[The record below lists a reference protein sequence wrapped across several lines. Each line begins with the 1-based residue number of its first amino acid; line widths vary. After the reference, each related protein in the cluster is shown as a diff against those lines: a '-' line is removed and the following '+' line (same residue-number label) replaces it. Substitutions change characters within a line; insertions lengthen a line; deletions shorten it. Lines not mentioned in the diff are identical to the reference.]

1 MEDNM
6 SKSTYPT
13 KYQLEHLKKRINS
26 EIDPLIDQAQ
36 LSVKS
41 IVAELTENAELKLAK
56 KIKADVVIKEL
67 EDAIANLEIKQRKAQ
82 TFFGKIKDPE
92 LKGQLNYKF
101 DAKDKDSRY
110 RHSYNSKG
118 IEPADC
124 RDQLREWAQ
133 YLAQIEAEKTPEG
146 KKVKELKLY
155 KQSAINSVFE
165 CGVPEQL
172 NIVLEKVLN
181 GVGIVW
187 NKTKALQLENKQYN

>member
-82 TFFGKIKDPE
+82 TFFGKIKDAE
-92 LKGQLNYKF
+92 LKDQLSYKF
-101 DAKDKDSRY
+101 DKKDNDSYY
-110 RHSYNSKG
+110 RSSYNKG
-118 IEPADC
+118 IEPSDC

-133 YLAQIEAEKTPEG
+133 YLAQKEAEKTPEG
-146 KKVKELKLY
+146 AKVKELKLY

-187 NKTKALQLENKQYN
+187 NKTKALQLENKGYN

>member
-1 MEDNM
+1 MT
-6 SKSTYPT
+6 KSTYPT
-13 KYQLEHLKKRINS
+13 KYQLEHLKKRINN

-41 IVAELTENAELKLAK
+41 IVADLTESAELKLAK

-92 LKGQLNYKF
+92 LKNKLSYKF
-101 DAKDKDSRY
+101 DKTDKDNYYSRSNY
-110 RHSYNSKG
+110 GSRG
-118 IEPADC
+118 IMPDDC

-133 YLAQIEAEKTPEG
+133 YLAEIEAEKTPEG
-146 KKVKELKLY
+146 AKVKELKLY

-187 NKTKALQLENKQYN
+187 NKTKALQLENKGYN

>member
-1 MEDNM
+1 M

-41 IVAELTENAELKLAK
+41 IVADLTESAELKLAK

-67 EDAIANLEIKQRKAQ
+67 ESAIAELEIKQRKAM
-82 TFFGKIKDPE
+82 TFFGKINNRE
-92 LKGQLNYKF
+92 LKENLSYKF
-101 DAKDKDSRY
+101 KKSDRDNYYSRDSYGR
-110 RHSYNSKG
+110 G
-118 IEPADC
+118 IQPSDC
-124 RDQLREWAQ
+124 REQLRNWASH
-133 YLAQIEAEKTPEG
+133 LAQKEAEKTPEG
-146 KKVKELKLY
+146 KKVKELELY

-187 NKTKALQLENKQYN
+187 NKTKALQLENKGYN

>member
-1 MEDNM
+1 M

-26 EIDPLIDQAQ
+26 EIDPLIDQAE

-41 IVAELTENAELKLAK
+41 IVADLTETAELKLAK

-67 EDAIANLEIKQRKAQ
+67 EGAIAELEIKQRKAQ
-82 TFFGKIKDPE
+82 TFFGKIKDAE
-92 LKGQLNYKF
+92 LKSKLSHKF
-101 DAKDKDSRY
+101 DKKDRDSY
-110 RHSYNSKG
+110 WSSSSYGSRG
-118 IEPADC
+118 IMPEDC
-124 RDQLREWAQ
+124 REQLREWAQ
-133 YLAQIEAEKTPEG
+133 HLAQIEAEKTPEG

-172 NIVLEKVLN
+172 NTVLEKVLS
-181 GVGIVW
+181 GVGIIW
-187 NKTKALQLENKQYN
+187 NKTKALQIENKSYN

>member
-13 KYQLEHLKKRINS
+13 KYQLEHLKKRINN

-41 IVAELTENAELKLAK
+41 IVADLTESAELKLAK

-67 EDAIANLEIKQRKAQ
+67 EGAIAELEIKQRKAQ

-92 LKGQLNYKF
+92 LKDKLSYKF
-101 DAKDKDSRY
+101 DTKDRDSYY
-110 RHSYNSKG
+110 RSGYDRG
-118 IEPADC
+118 IQPEDC
-124 RDQLREWAQ
+124 RDQLRSWAQ
-133 YLAQIEAEKTPEG
+133 YLAEIEAEKTPEG
-146 KKVKELKLY
+146 AKVKELKLY

-187 NKTKALQLENKQYN
+187 NKTKALQLENKGYN